1 MFCLLM
7 SEEGIGNPGTG
18 AADSHEARAAG
29 VKLGSFKGETSAL
42 NLWANSPS

>member
-1 MFCLLM
+1 M

-18 AADSHEARAAG
+18 AAGSRKARADG
-29 VKLGSFKGETSAL
+29 VKLGSFAGETSAL